1 MTVTMTRD
9 EHRAGVIAL
18 KAKAVAAQTD
28 GRYGEAMLIASNVA
42 ELMLEH
48 PEFWPSNIDRDK
60 FKADLERL
68 IEATEKQLG
77 MR

>member
-1 MTVTMTRD
+1 MTRD

-18 KAKAVAAQTD
+18 KAKAEAAEAD
-28 GRYGEAMLIASNVA
+28 GRYAEAMLLASLVA

-48 PEFWPSNIDRDK
+48 PEFWPAQLDHATL
-60 FKADLERL
+60 KADLERL
-68 IEATEKQLG
+68 IETTEKQLG